1 MQVPMEKKKSHV
13 VSARPGRG
21 RREIEETG
29 LERHREEGSEC
40 GTPPPMGSLIASQS
54 LYRVCL

>member
-29 LERHREEGSEC
+29 LERHREEGS
-40 GTPPPMGSLIASQS
+40 GSRGWAHSKWEKLSMQ
-54 LYRVCL
+54 RC